1 MASRIVR
8 TIIVLIIIII
18 FSSVVVMLH
27 LLWHWRKSH
36 TLWEVRKWVNELS
49 LFVHVMIEGAAVT
62 KFAFTILEEVF
73 ARFGLVV

>member
-1 MASRIVR
+1 MVELWR
-8 TIIVLIIIII
+8 TVVVILVIIVL
-18 FSSVVVMLH
+18 SSIVVLH